1 MSYRS
6 KLSTDIIVSTAATL
20 SIRLRGL
27 IFIPL
32 ISGGLSVTAFGAYT
46 QVLAVA
52 RLLEVLAGV
61 RLYDVLVRYGQER
74 DQDAS
79 ELFYTLF
86 TVVVVSSAFV
96 AAFMFSIAQLLSQYT
111 LSTGEYAAAYQAGA
125 VLVLLRAVF
134 RIQVS
139 YFKMNGRIKFYSIIE
154 TANTYAI
161 VSGVA
166 AAILIFS
173 SDLAGVFDAIILGDA
188 LTVVL
193 LQGLIVREIGVATP
207 SFERIGEYLR
217 YSVPLTT
224 STLAS
229 TVSSRVDR
237 FLIGAFL
244 GAQAVGVYSI
254 AYQIATAIMIYVKP
268 IRITFFPEFSQLLEN
283 GKLDRCSRYLRQG
296 VRYFLLISLPTVGG
310 MYLIGPDVIGIIAGE
325 GANPSGIL
333 VATIALGV
341 VGLGVDNIY
350 WVVLTADKRT
360 LRATIIRWVGAVA
373 NLGLSI
379 PLVLEFGIIG
389 AAVATLG
396 TYALT
401 AGLMYYSSGKVFET
415 TFVTG
420 TLIRTALA
428 TVAMV
433 VLTGLVTNSLVYS
446 VVVGAL
452 SYGVVVLALGEF
464 SRAELRQIQSSL
476 PML

>member
-1 MSYRS
+1 MSYRA
-6 KLSTDIIVSTAATL
+6 KFSTDIIVSTVATL
-20 SIRLRGL
+20 LIRLRGL

-61 RLYDVLVRYGQER
+61 RLYDVLVRYGQEH
-74 DQDAS
+74 DLDTSQ
-79 ELFYTLF
+79 LFYTLF
-86 TVVVVSSAFV
+86 SVVVVSSAFV
-96 AAFMFSIAQLLSQYT
+96 AAFMFSTAHLLSRYT
-111 LSTGEYAAAYQAGA
+111 LSTGEYATVYQAGA
-125 VLVLLRAVF
+125 VLVLLRAVL
-134 RIQVS
+134 RIQTN
-139 YFKMNGRIKFYSIIE
+139 YFKMNSRIKLYSIIE
-154 TANTYAI
+154 IVNAYAI
-161 VSGVA
+161 IGGVA

-173 SDLAGVFDAIILGDA
+173 SDLAGVFNVIMLGDA

-207 SFERIGEYLR
+207 SFVRIGEFLR
-217 YSVPLTT
+217 YSIPITT

-229 TVSSRVDR
+229 TISSRVDR

-254 AYQIATAIMIYVKP
+254 AYQIATAIMMYVKP

-283 GKLDRCSRYLRQG
+283 GELDRCSRYLRQG

-310 MYLIGPDVIGIIAGE
+310 MYLIGPDVIDIIAGE
-325 GANPSGIL
+325 GANPSGVLIAAIAFGI
-333 VATIALGV
+333 VA
-341 VGLGVDNIY
+341 LGVDNIY
-350 WVVLTADKRT
+350 WVVLAADKRT
-360 LRATIIRWVGAVA
+360 HQATIIRWVGAVT
-373 NLGLSI
+373 NLCLSI

-389 AAVATLG
+389 AAIATLG
-396 TYALT
+396 TYVLT
-401 AGLMYYSSGKVFET
+401 AELMYYSSGQVFET

-420 TLIRTALA
+420 TVVRTALA
-428 TVAMV
+428 TVTMV
-433 VLTGLVTNSLVYS
+433 VFTSLLTNSPLYR

-464 SRAELRQIQSSL
+464 SRAELRQIRSSL